1 MNPEELPLAEG
12 PETTLA
18 DVALIVVDPNGRRQR
33 VPLFPYP
40 FRMGRAPDNN
50 LVLRDTRISR
60 THAQISRVDGCYVLE
75 DLGSRHG
82 VWVNGER
89 VEKSRRL
96 EGSERIEFGVPDG
109 YQIHFTRTGDE
120 IRKLMARPVTGDT
133 GRVGATNLEKLR
145 AVLEVARSLQ
155 SSFSTDD
162 VLNTVLDAALSV
174 TGAERG
180 FLLLFDE
187 ERTLQVRS
195 ARAAGGAELPPDALR
210 VPRRLIQQALESRRD
225 LFSMSFDPSATDDRS
240 PGNTITDLELRSVVC
255 IPLVHVNLSGTAGAT
270 QILSTATAN
279 AGLLYMDS
287 RVTSVDLAGGN
298 RELLQTL
305 AIEASTVLENA
316 RLIDEQRTKQRMEE
330 ELDVARRIQRSLMP
344 RHLPQEGWFVV
355 VGSSQSSH
363 QVGGDYFDVSALGPE
378 TWSLVVADVSGKG
391 VSSALLASFLQGAFL
406 SATSATDIS
415 EVLERINAFLSD
427 RSEHGKY
434 ATMFYSRLDSSG
446 RLTYAN
452 AGHCPAL
459 LVRRSGEIEKLEATA
474 MPVGLVPGASF
485 GIEQRRLEPGD
496 RLVLYTDGVTEAQSD
511 TGEFFGRKRLREAVQ
526 CAGSAPC
533 RELHARIQQ
542 AVLDFTAGAEQA
554 DDLTLVVVEYQSP
567 FPSLS
572 GTAAN

>member
-1 MNPEELPLAEG
+1 MTPDQEAAPVSAAE
-12 PETTLA
+12 TA
-18 DVALIVVDPNGRRQR
+18 MSDAALVVVDPNGRRVR
-33 VPLFPYP
+33 MPLFPFP

-50 LVLRDTRISR
+50 LILRDSR
-60 THAQISRVDGCYVLE
+60 VSRNHAQIARSDSNYILE

-89 VEKSRRL
+89 VENSRRL
-96 EGSERIEFGVPDG
+96 EASDRIEFGVPDG

-120 IRKLMARPVTGDT
+120 IRKLMARPVASDT
-133 GRVGATNLEKLR
+133 GRSTGGSTNLEKLR

-187 ERTLQVRS
+187 ENELQLRS
-195 ARAAGGAELPPDALR
+195 ARSAGGRDLPADELR
-210 VPRRLIQQALESRRD
+210 VPRRLIRQALESRRD
-225 LFSMSFDPSATDDRS
+225 LFSMSFDPSAADGQS

-255 IPLVHVNLSGTAGAT
+255 VPLVRVNLSGAGAT
-270 QILSTATAN
+270 QMLSASTAN
-279 AGLLYMDS
+279 AGVLYMDS
-287 RVTSVDLAGGN
+287 KVTAVDLAGGN

-316 RLIDEQRTKQRMEE
+316 RLIEEQRAKQRIEE
-330 ELDVARRIQRSLMP
+330 ELDVARRIQHSLMP

-355 VGSSQSSH
+355 CGSSESSH
-363 QVGGDYFDVSALGPE
+363 QVGGDYYDVVAIGPE

-406 SATSATDIS
+406 SASSTTDIP
-415 EVLERINAFLSD
+415 EVLSRINTFLSD

-434 ATMFYSRLDSSG
+434 ATMFYSKLDSAG

-452 AGHCPAL
+452 AGHCPSL
-459 LVRRSGEIEKLEATA
+459 LVRMTGEIEKLEATS
-474 MPVGLVPGASF
+474 MPVGLMPGAAF
-485 GIEQRRLEPGD
+485 ELDHRNLEPGD
-496 RLVLYTDGVTEAQSD
+496 RIVLYTDGVTEAQND
-511 TGEFFGRKRLREAVQ
+511 AGDFFGRKRLREAVQ
-526 CAGSAPC
+526 KAGNVNCAD
-533 RELHARIQQ
+533 LHAAIQK
-542 AVLDFTAGAEQA
+542 AILDFTAGAEQA
-554 DDLTLVVVEYQSP
+554 DDLTLVVVEYR
-567 FPSLS
+567 
-572 GTAAN
+572 GGR